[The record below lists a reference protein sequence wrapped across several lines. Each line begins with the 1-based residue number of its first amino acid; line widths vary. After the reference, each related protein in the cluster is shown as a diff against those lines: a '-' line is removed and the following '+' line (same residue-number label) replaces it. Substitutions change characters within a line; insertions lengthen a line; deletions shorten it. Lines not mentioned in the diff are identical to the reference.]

1 MKQGPNGTEHSPC
14 EPNAFY
20 GHLLDATHRV
30 SLLVLSRAAAL
41 CQRYPSS
48 PPVGTPLRT
57 EDPDESPVQPRQER
71 RSHPR
76 ARGRPV
82 RATGYGVD
90 FPAELETLLLDESAS
105 GVGLWSPQA
114 ALVGALLYL
123 LRADAPD
130 GALGRLVR
138 VQRCQAEGSGWL
150 LGCQLLRTVRA
161 L

>member
-1 MKQGPNGTEHSPC
+1 MKQGSTGKDPSPD

-30 SLLVLSRAAAL
+30 TLRVMGRVAELF
-41 CQRYPSS
+41 QRYPSS
-48 PPVGTPLRT
+48 PAVSTSLRSAG
-57 EDPDESPVQPRQER
+57 PESPARPTRER

-90 FPAELETLLLDESAS
+90 FPGELETLLLDESTS
-105 GVGLWSPQA
+105 GFGLWSPQA

-130 GALGRLVR
+130 GALGSLVR
-138 VQRCQAEGSGWL
+138 VRRCHAEGGGWV
-150 LGCQLLRTVRA
+150 LGCQLLRTPRA
-161 L
+161 V